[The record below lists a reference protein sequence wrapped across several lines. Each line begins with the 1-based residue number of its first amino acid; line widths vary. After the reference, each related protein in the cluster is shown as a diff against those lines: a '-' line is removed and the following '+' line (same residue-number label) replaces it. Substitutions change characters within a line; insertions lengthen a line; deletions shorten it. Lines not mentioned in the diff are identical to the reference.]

1 MAQTSHTADD
11 LAIHRFSP
19 VVASAD
25 EASKDQPTEPPRRER
40 AEALGTEM
48 VKLTAHLSA
57 AEARFLEMLAE
68 FDRDQLWLCFGCH
81 CAAQWLTWQCGLGDV
96 AARERVR
103 VARALEKLPKISA
116 AFRCG
121 EISYSK
127 VREMTRIAIPEM
139 EESLLN
145 IARHGTAAHM
155 QRLVRKY
162 RRVER
167 AEAAAEALEQY
178 RRRYVH
184 YRHED
189 DGMLVIEARLPIE
202 IGEIVMKAI
211 DAAVEVL
218 YQDGVRKNRDD
229 DVPAGTSELPAETSE
244 LDSAERSADANL
256 VGSNAGGGDATPA
269 DAKAPNEA
277 EAQNEAEAEAACASA
292 ASHSHEIE
300 PADVPAGTLGAA
312 ERGAVLS
319 DSGAEDDD
327 YTSPLW
333 QPHEMPGGDAVIE
346 EFEGESWPGSLGAR
360 RADGL
365 RLLAE
370 RYLAAGADRVDTSAE
385 RYQVVVH
392 IDQALLASESVA
404 SATGGRLPQ
413 SSSGRLFQTCE
424 LGDGHSLAI
433 ETARRLACDTS
444 LVGIVND
451 ENGEPLNVGRKTRA
465 ISPALRRA
473 LRARDGG
480 CRFPGCGRTRFTHA
494 HHVIHWA
501 NGGETKLENLITL
514 CHFHH
519 GLVHEGGFSI
529 ERIGDGGFALFS
541 PNGERLPESGRL
553 DWVTIALLR
562 DAAERGHVTLH
573 ELNRGSGL
581 EIDESTARCLWT
593 GERMDYHMAV
603 GGLIWTRDRARE
615 GVRDCAVT
623 H

>member
-68 FDRDQLWLCFGCH
+68 FDRDELWVYYGCH
-81 CAAQWLTWQCGLGDV
+81 CAAQWLSWQCGLGDV

-189 DGMLVIEARLPIE
+189 DGMLVIEARLPVE
-202 IGEIVMKAI
+202 IGELVMKAI

-218 YQDGVRKNRDD
+218 YQDGAGRKRDD
-229 DVPAGTSELPAETSE
+229 EARDPDEDDEADERAASATDVPAGT
-244 LDSAERSADANL
+244 D
-256 VGSNAGGGDATPA
+256 VGGDA
-269 DAKAPNEA
+269 
-277 EAQNEAEAEAACASA
+277 CC
-292 ASHSHEIE
+292 
-300 PADVPAGTLGAA
+300 G
-312 ERGAVLS
+312 
-319 DSGAEDDD
+319 DSTD
-327 YTSPLW
+327 L
-333 QPHEMPGGDAVIE
+333 
-346 EFEGESWPGSLGAR
+346 
-360 RADGL
+360 
-365 RLLAE
+365 
-370 RYLAAGADRVDTSAE
+370 
-385 RYQVVVH
+385 
-392 IDQALLASESVA
+392 
-404 SATGGRLPQ
+404 
-413 SSSGRLFQTCE
+413 
-424 LGDGHSLAI
+424 
-433 ETARRLACDTS
+433 
-444 LVGIVND
+444 
-451 ENGEPLNVGRKTRA
+451 
-465 ISPALRRA
+465 
-473 LRARDGG
+473 
-480 CRFPGCGRTRFTHA
+480 
-494 HHVIHWA
+494 
-501 NGGETKLENLITL
+501 
-514 CHFHH
+514 
-519 GLVHEGGFSI
+519 
-529 ERIGDGGFALFS
+529 
-541 PNGERLPESGRL
+541 
-553 DWVTIALLR
+553 
-562 DAAERGHVTLH
+562 
-573 ELNRGSGL
+573 
-581 EIDESTARCLWT
+581 
-593 GERMDYHMAV
+593 
-603 GGLIWTRDRARE
+603 
-615 GVRDCAVT
+615 GVRDALETESNVSAET
-623 H
+623 AGTR